1 MEMKI
6 KKIAGI
12 LLLGIG
18 LVGLVLP
25 LMPGIIFILA
35 GAALLGLRIE
45 TIEKFIRSLSG
56 KGFQQ
61 K

>member
-1 MEMKI
+1 MKI

-45 TIEKFIRSLSG
+45 MIEKFIRSLSG

>member
-1 MEMKI
+1 MEAKI

-56 KGFQQ
+56 KGIQQ